1 MKLQKSA
8 TGILSIM
15 IGLFGLIFVVV
26 KNPSFVTLS
35 ISILLFIVLLIAL
48 LLIAKFNE
56 IDKFNKEAK
65 IEIRKFKEKLEIY
78 KNIENLKIRMDSL
91 EKKKK

>member
-1 MKLQKSA
+1 MQVFKLYS
-8 TGILSIM
+8 T
-15 IGLFGLIFVVV
+15 
-26 KNPSFVTLS
+26 
-35 ISILLFIVLLIAL
+35 VLLIAL